1 MPSKYP
7 VLGNRPL
14 EQWKVTELKDELRK
28 RNMITKGLKEDL
40 LKRLSEA
47 ILNDENCV
55 QENVGDGLDTEVI
68 PQVQQNDELTD
79 LGNAPV
85 YRPGENEAKKNTTES
100 IIDDTETK
108 DKDATMVDN
117 DNSNA
122 IPNQGVEAQDCEL
135 TDSMKI
141 ETSEFMVTFPTG
153 SPEVS
158 ISVSHSPV
166 KQIESVEKQS
176 SHESLKEDEASKSPD
191 KSEEP
196 NLVNLIGSMDKQ
208 CKHEPVIEDEASRCP
223 IKSEE
228 PNLCNP
234 NSQVSVK
241 GPYKSEEPNLVNQI
255 ESIDKQCKHEPVI
268 EDEAFWS
275 PIKSEEPNP
284 FNPNSQVSGKV
295 SPISGVL
302 LKCDSVSSDSVSIN
316 ENEKNELKDNLNAD
330 NLHLELE
337 ASNPEGAYQS
347 STEVPPVGGSLDG
360 QEPGVYQSSMEIDE
374 ALAASTHADLIK
386 KVDSADGGSSEKLN
400 LDRSSGDESLEDDG
414 LESKQSDVIQNTV
427 EVRDKDE
434 VSKLCPIK
442 EDIAAVA
449 AVADSSPNEKN
460 VIVDRSNDS
469 VNIGEKRK
477 IEGDQEAPR
486 VKDPSKRQC
495 RWNSE
500 PLRVSESQNSLRSAP
515 PLSNSFSVPRDRF
528 SSLPKTTLTN
538 PDSPNNGGA
547 PKERIVPPSEKPA
560 TTSLRI
566 DQFLRPFTLKA
577 VQELLA
583 KTGTVSKFWMDHIKT
598 HCYVTYSSED
608 EAMATRNALYN
619 LQWPSN
625 GGRCLT
631 AEFVDPEE
639 VKVKLEA
646 PLSSPATTTPNSN
659 KQNSRQQ
666 PPNNATPLPSQP
678 SLSKQ
683 PPLARETLAP
693 PPPPSKKPA
702 PPILTLD
709 DLFMKTRASPRIYFL
724 PLSEEQVAAKLA
736 ARERRRRV

>member
-14 EQWKVTELKDELRK
+14 EQWKVTELKDELRR
-28 RNMITKGLKEDL
+28 RNIITKGLKEDL

-47 ILNDENCV
+47 ILNDENCSGKLY
-55 QENVGDGLDTEVI
+55 Q
-68 PQVQQNDELTD
+68 
-79 LGNAPV
+79 
-85 YRPGENEAKKNTTES
+85 PGENEAKKNTIEC
-100 IIDDTETK
+100 IIGDTETK
-108 DKDATMVDN
+108 DKDTTMVDN

-153 SPEVS
+153 STEVS

-176 SHESLKEDEASKSPD
+176 SHESLKEDKASKSPN

-196 NLVNLIGSMDKQ
+196 NLVNRIESIDKE
-208 CKHEPVIEDEASRCP
+208 CKHERVIEGEASRCR

-234 NSQVSVK
+234 NSQVSET
-241 GPYKSEEPNLVNQI
+241 GPNKSEVPNLVNQI
-255 ESIDKQCKHEPVI
+255 ESTDKQCKHKPVI
-268 EDEAFWS
+268 EDEASRS
-275 PIKSEEPNP
+275 PIKSEEPNL
-284 FNPNSQVSGKV
+284 FNPNSQVSEKF

-337 ASNPEGAYQS
+337 VSNPEGAYKS
-347 STEVPPVGGSLDG
+347 STEVPPVG
-360 QEPGVYQSSMEIDE
+360 VYQRSMEIDE
-374 ALAASTHADLIK
+374 TLAASTHADLIK
-386 KVDSADGGSSEKLN
+386 KVDSAD
-400 LDRSSGDESLEDDG
+400 
-414 LESKQSDVIQNTV
+414 
-427 EVRDKDE
+427 VRDKDE

-442 EDIAAVA
+442 EDIAVVA

-477 IEGDQEAPR
+477 IEDQEAPR
-486 VKDPSKRQC
+486 VNDPSKRQ
-495 RWNSE
+495 R
-500 PLRVSESQNSLRSAP
+500 
-515 PLSNSFSVPRDRF
+515 RDRF
-528 SSLPKTTLTN
+528 SSLPKTTLSN
-538 PDSPNNGGA
+538 RDSPDDGGA
-547 PKERIVPPSEKPA
+547 PKDRIVPPSEKPA

-583 KTGTVSKFWMDHIKT
+583 KTGIVSKF
-598 HCYVTYSSED
+598 
-608 EAMATRNALYN
+608 
-619 LQWPSN
+619 
-625 GGRCLT
+625 
-631 AEFVDPEE
+631 
-639 VKVKLEA
+639 
-646 PLSSPATTTPNSN
+646 
-659 KQNSRQQ
+659 
-666 PPNNATPLPSQP
+666 
-678 SLSKQ
+678 
-683 PPLARETLAP
+683 
-693 PPPPSKKPA
+693 
-702 PPILTLD
+702 
-709 DLFMKTRASPRIYFL
+709 
-724 PLSEEQVAAKLA
+724 
-736 ARERRRRV
+736 

>member
-14 EQWKVTELKDELRK
+14 EQWKVAVLKDELWR

-68 PQVQQNDELTD
+68 PQVQQNDRFGKCTS
-79 LGNAPV
+79 A
-85 YRPGENEAKKNTTES
+85 
-100 IIDDTETK
+100 
-108 DKDATMVDN
+108 
-117 DNSNA
+117 
-122 IPNQGVEAQDCEL
+122 EAQESEL

-153 SPEVS
+153 STEVS

-176 SHESLKEDEASKSPD
+176 SYESLKEDKASKSPN

-196 NLVNLIGSMDKQ
+196 NL
-208 CKHEPVIEDEASRCP
+208 CRHEPVIEGEASRCP
-223 IKSEE
+223 IKTEE

-234 NSQVSVK
+234 NSQVSEK
-241 GPYKSEEPNLVNQI
+241 GPNKSDEPNLVNQI
-255 ESIDKQCKHEPVI
+255 ESIDKQCKHEPVK
-268 EDEAFWS
+268 EDEASRS
-275 PIKSEEPNP
+275 PIKSEKPNLL
-284 FNPNSQVSGKV
+284 NPNSQVSEKV

-302 LKCDSVSSDSVSIN
+302 LKSDS
-316 ENEKNELKDNLNAD
+316 NELKDNLNAD
-330 NLHLELE
+330 NLDLELE

-347 STEVPPVGGSLDG
+347 STEVPPVGEL
-360 QEPGVYQSSMEIDE
+360 YEIDE
-374 ALAASTHADLIK
+374 TLAAGTHADLIK
-386 KVDSADGGSSEKLN
+386 KVDSADGGSSVKLN
-400 LDRSSGDESLEDDG
+400 LDRSSVDESLEDDG

-442 EDIAAVA
+442 EDIASVS

-486 VKDPSKRQC
+486 VNDPSKRQR

-500 PLRVSESQNSLRSAP
+500 PDRVSESHNSLLL
-515 PLSNSFSVPRDRF
+515 PL
-528 SSLPKTTLTN
+528 TTLSN
-538 PDSPNNGGA
+538 PDSPDNGGA
-547 PKERIVPPSEKPA
+547 PKECIVPSSEKPA

-566 DQFLRPFTLKA
+566 DQFLCPFTLKT

-598 HCYVTYSSED
+598 HCYVTYSSEE

-619 LQWPSN
+619 IQWPSN
-625 GGRCLT
+625 GGRCCT
-631 AEFVDPEE
+631 A
-639 VKVKLEA
+639 
-646 PLSSPATTTPNSN
+646 
-659 KQNSRQQ
+659 
-666 PPNNATPLPSQP
+666 
-678 SLSKQ
+678 
-683 PPLARETLAP
+683 
-693 PPPPSKKPA
+693 
-702 PPILTLD
+702 
-709 DLFMKTRASPRIYFL
+709 
-724 PLSEEQVAAKLA
+724 
-736 ARERRRRV
+736 

>member
-1 MPSKYP
+1 
-7 VLGNRPL
+7 
-14 EQWKVTELKDELRK
+14 
-28 RNMITKGLKEDL
+28 MITKGLKEDL
-40 LKRLSEA
+40 LKRMSEA

-55 QENVGDGLDTEVI
+55 QENVGNRLDTEVI
-68 PQVQQNDELTD
+68 PQPQQNDEELTD

-85 YRPGENEAKKNTTES
+85 YQPGENEAKKNTTES

-108 DKDATMVDN
+108 DKDTTLVDN

-122 IPNQGVEAQDCEL
+122 IPNQWVEAQDCEL
-135 TDSMKI
+135 TDSLKI
-141 ETSEFMVTFPTG
+141 ETSEFMVTFPTR
-153 SPEVS
+153 STEVS

-166 KQIESVEKQS
+166 KQMESVEKQS
-176 SHESLKEDEASKSPD
+176 SHESLKEEEASKSPN
-191 KSEEP
+191 KSEVP
-196 NLVNLIGSMDKQ
+196 NLVNRIASIDKQ
-208 CKHEPVIEDEASRCP
+208 CKHEPVIEGEASRCP

-234 NSQVSVK
+234 NSQVSEK
-241 GPYKSEEPNLVNQI
+241 GPNKSEEPNLVNQI

-268 EDEAFWS
+268 EDEASRS
-275 PIKSEEPNP
+275 PIKSEEPNL
-284 FNPNSQVSGKV
+284 FNPSSQVF
-295 SPISGVL
+295 
-302 LKCDSVSSDSVSIN
+302 
-316 ENEKNELKDNLNAD
+316 EKNELMNNLNAD

-337 ASNPEGAYQS
+337 ASYPEGAYQS
-347 STEVPPVGGSLDG
+347 STEVPPVGGSLNG
-360 QEPGVYQSSMEIDE
+360 QEPGVYQSCTEIDE
-374 ALAASTHADLIK
+374 TLAASNHADLIK
-386 KVDSADGGSSEKLN
+386 KVDSADVGSSEKLN

-414 LESKQSDVIQNTV
+414 LESKQSNVIQNTV
-427 EVRDKDE
+427 EVTDKDE
-434 VSKLCPIK
+434 VSKLCPMK
-442 EDIAAVA
+442 EDIA

-460 VIVDRSNDS
+460 VIVERSNDS

-486 VKDPSKRQC
+486 VNDPSKRQC
-495 RWNSE
+495 QWS
-500 PLRVSESQNSLRSAP
+500 SD
-515 PLSNSFSVPRDRF
+515 NSFSVPRDRF
-528 SSLPKTTLTN
+528 SSLPKTTLSN
-538 PDSPNNGGA
+538 PDSPDNGGA
-547 PKERIVPPSEKPA
+547 SKERIVPPSEKPE

-598 HCYVTYSSED
+598 HCYVTYSSEE

-619 LQWPSN
+619 LQWSN
-625 GGRCLT
+625 GGHCLT

-639 VKVKLEA
+639 VKVKLET
-646 PLSSPATTTPNSN
+646 PLSSPATTTANSN

-693 PPPPSKKPA
+693 PPPHSKKPA
-702 PPILTLD
+702 PPILT
-709 DLFMKTRASPRIYFL
+709 F
-724 PLSEEQVAAKLA
+724 
-736 ARERRRRV
+736 